1 MHIVF
6 LYYYYYYYYY
16 YYFLR
21 PKEVT
26 YCPRLR
32 EKGKEKKK
40 TNISINGLDFFH
52 YVP

>member
-6 LYYYYYYYYY
+6 LYYY

-32 EKGKEKKK
+32 EKGKEKK
-40 TNISINGLDFFH
+40 TNISINRLDFFH